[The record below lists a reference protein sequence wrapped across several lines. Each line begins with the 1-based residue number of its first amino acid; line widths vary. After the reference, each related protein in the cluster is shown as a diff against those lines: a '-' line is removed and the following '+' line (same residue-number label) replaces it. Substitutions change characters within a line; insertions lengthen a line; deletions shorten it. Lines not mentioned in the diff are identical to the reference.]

1 MFFNIHRDITKT
13 NSLQLKNG
21 KYCKIPSNLYGTPD
35 LPPCLRRVLLLVF
48 VTLCDEITDLSRI
61 SMRFN
66 GTKSQKHLKR
76 LLKELKTLG
85 YIEINENSF
94 DGWEIRVN
102 YSKFSCSLFKNIPRF
117 IAGDLRLT
125 PSELDIVCFHQ
136 IFGFKVNKNLAY
148 CIKVMNLDP
157 KTYKKHYHAI
167 LNHGFRFAGCRESDR
182 LKHRDKKLNKNI
194 KYHNCVLKHKFYTWT
209 NEDRDRIIEESLKE
223 PVDIFVINSGTI
235 SLHNNNLTFSKIKRK
250 ILDIR
255 RLRLLKNKPNLNFPK
270 SSIGKE
276 FLLSR
281 ERSLGSFLD
290 LQPRQKAYML
300 TSLQNKLKSM
310 NNTRYSLDQ
319 LEMKIEEY
327 AFKLEEKNVQRTFQ
341 NGKQFV
347 SYMAKVLLAT
357 EQKRRRHL
365 RG

>member
-157 KTYKKHYHAI
+157 KTYKKHYLAI
-167 LNHGFRFAGCRESDR
+167 LNRGFRFAGCRESDR

-250 ILDIR
+250 ILDKI
-255 RLRLLKNKPNLNFPK
+255 LVLFMFKYIF
-270 SSIGKE
+270 I
-276 FLLSR
+276 LS
-281 ERSLGSFLD
+281 
-290 LQPRQKAYML
+290 
-300 TSLQNKLKSM
+300 
-310 NNTRYSLDQ
+310 
-319 LEMKIEEY
+319 
-327 AFKLEEKNVQRTFQ
+327 FKLFNLF
-341 NGKQFV
+341 G
-347 SYMAKVLLAT
+347 LLN
-357 EQKRRRHL
+357 KCIIYV
-365 RG
+365 